1 MKEKELIIKND
12 PLASLYQL
20 DEDQSTPNVEISIL
34 TNVLDDVEIIGIFGD
49 TLKDILITDEV
60 TGIRILNQ
68 LELVIQSIKK
78 EYTERAKKEWR
89 YRFTSIL
96 DLLY

>member
-34 TNVLDDVEIIGIFGD
+34 TNVLDDVEIIGILGD
-49 TLKDILITDEV
+49 TLKDMLITDEV

-78 EYTERAKKEWR
+78 EYTERAKKGWR